1 MKKILTIILS
11 TLLLFGLVTAYACDT
26 PDGDTNLTFYAPDG
40 APALA
45 IAKFINDEENFGIN
59 ASVSYNVVSSDK
71 IGGVMQQGLGDF
83 IVMPVNAASK
93 LYNANNDDKYVMAS
107 VITHGNLY
115 IVSDGEIS
123 IDQLKGKVI
132 GVIGQGLV
140 PDLTFKAVLSDRN
153 LLNDLEVGETASE
166 GKIRVRYFASAGDML
181 PLLKQGKLSVGLVPE
196 PALSKLTTTLAP
208 EKDWS
213 VLDLQELYDEQIKAY
228 PQAVLMVKKSVYDAY
243 KNKIDNMGDL
253 FSENV
258 NWIKQN
264 TASAVNAVNSKL
276 AEGVTASLSAGA
288 INQTVVDN
296 CKIYWQSSE
305 DAKQQ
310 VIDYINKII
319 EINPQSARALGQE
332 FFA

>member
-115 IVSDGEIS
+115 VMSDEQIT
-123 IDQLKGKVI
+123 IKDLKEKEVA
-132 GVIGQGLV
+132 VIGQGLV
-140 PDLTFKAVLSDRN
+140 PDLTFKAVLN
-153 LLNDLEVGETASE
+153 KNG
-166 GKIRVRYFASAGDML
+166 M
-181 PLLKQGKLSVGLVPE
+181 
-196 PALSKLTTTLAP
+196 
-208 EKDWS
+208 
-213 VLDLQELYDEQIKAY
+213 KAV
-228 PQAVLMVKKSVYDAY
+228 AV
-243 KNKIDNMGDL
+243 
-253 FSENV
+253 
-258 NWIKQN
+258 
-264 TASAVNAVNSKL
+264 
-276 AEGVTASLSAGA
+276 
-288 INQTVVDN
+288 
-296 CKIYWQSSE
+296 
-305 DAKQQ
+305 
-310 VIDYINKII
+310 
-319 EINPQSARALGQE
+319 
-332 FFA
+332 

>member
-166 GKIRVRYFASAGDML
+166 GKVRVRYFASAGDML

-243 KNKIDNMGDL
+243 KNKIEQIGL
-253 FSENV
+253 
-258 NWIKQN
+258 
-264 TASAVNAVNSKL
+264 SKIRRL
-276 AEGVTASLSAGA
+276 PLTRLILNLLRV
-288 INQTVVDN
+288 
-296 CKIYWQSSE
+296 
-305 DAKQQ
+305 
-310 VIDYINKII
+310 
-319 EINPQSARALGQE
+319 
-332 FFA
+332 